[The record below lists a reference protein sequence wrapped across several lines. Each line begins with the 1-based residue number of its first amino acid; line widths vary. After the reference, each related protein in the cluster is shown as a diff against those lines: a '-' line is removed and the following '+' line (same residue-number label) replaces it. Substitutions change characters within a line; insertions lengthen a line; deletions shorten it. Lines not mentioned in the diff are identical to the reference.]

1 MEECEFVFSIICVSE
16 TWCPNIKLQNNSNLS
31 LTGFDSVPY
40 KRSKKSRGGGVWIFI
55 KKNLSCKI
63 RKELSESDEHKEILS
78 LEASHKNSSN
88 ILLSCC
94 YKLPKGDNDK
104 SNLSGHLPISF
115 QLAKFFSTQT

>member
-1 MEECEFVFSIICVSE
+1 M
-16 TWCPNIKLQNNSNLS
+16 
-31 LTGFDSVPY
+31 
-40 KRSKKSRGGGVWIFI
+40 GGGVWIFI

-63 RKELSESDEHKEILS
+63 RKELSEFDEHKEIPS
-78 LEASHKNSSN
+78 LEPSYKNSSN
-88 ILLSCC
+88 ILLNCC